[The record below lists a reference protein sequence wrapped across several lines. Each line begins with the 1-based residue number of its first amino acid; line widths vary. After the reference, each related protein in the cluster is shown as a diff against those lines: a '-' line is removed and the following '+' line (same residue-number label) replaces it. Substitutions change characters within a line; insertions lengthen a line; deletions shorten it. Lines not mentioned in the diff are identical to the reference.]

1 MTGRHLTDE
10 QFTEL
15 LAGDYPFDASR
26 HLHECAQ
33 CRWEFNQVQAS
44 IADFG
49 SFAIEWAEQRASV
62 SIPAPSAFARA
73 WQPRSAWAAAAVLA
87 AAVLFGLHQEKRI
100 QPPGAITVA
109 NIHPA
114 HSEQEVAEDN
124 QLMMAIDKEI
134 HWQAESPVAG
144 DSLVESGRRPH
155 SQAPGRLAN

>member
-1 MTGRHLTDE
+1 MTGQHLTDE

-26 HLHECAQ
+26 HLQTCAQ
-33 CRWEFNQVQAS
+33 CRWEFNRVQSS
-44 IADFG
+44 IEDFG
-49 SFAIEWAEQRASV
+49 SFAIEWAEQRASL

-87 AAVLFGLHQEKRI
+87 AAILFGLQQEKKM
-100 QPPGAITVA
+100 QAPGPITVA
-109 NIHPA
+109 GIHPA
-114 HSEQEVAEDN
+114 HTEREVAEDN
-124 QLMMAIDKEI
+124 RLMIAIDREI

-144 DSLVESGRRPH
+144 DNLVETGRRPH

>member
-1 MTGRHLTDE
+1 MTGQHLTDE

-26 HLHECAQ
+26 HLQACAQ
-33 CRWEFNQVQAS
+33 CQCEFNRVQAS

-49 SFAIEWAEQRASV
+49 SLAIEWAEQRASV

-87 AAVLFGLHQEKRI
+87 AAVLFGLHQENRT
-100 QPPGAITVA
+100 PGAITVA
-109 NIHPA
+109 GIHPA
-114 HSEQEVAEDN
+114 HSEREVADDN
-124 QLMMAIDKEI
+124 RLMMAIDREI

-144 DSLVESGRRPH
+144 DNLVESGRRPH